1 MLLSASDSTDR
12 SITLATP
19 IDLGPMHLK
28 NRIAMLP
35 HGLMWAARPEFR
47 PNARHREYY
56 AARARGGAAL
66 ICLESSVISP
76 DTRSVHSLVHSGDP
90 ACVPGYA
97 AIADAVHEYG
107 AKVSGQLVHYGNEA
121 STSYTRAPLVGPSA
135 VPDPV
140 LRQQCLALDSAGMAR
155 ILEQHVAAAKNL
167 VNAGFDAVEL
177 KVAHD
182 GLLRQFLSPLTNK
195 REDEY
200 GGSVENRMRYVLEIY
215 RSIRAEVGEGIALSV
230 RLDIDERLEGGWDL
244 ADGIAFSQIFER
256 SQLVDYISADEGII
270 ASLDSVIAPMAFP
283 EGYAVERTA
292 TLKAAT
298 TLPVIAF
305 GRLTTPEFAQSI
317 VRDGKADV
325 VGFARQMLADPDFA
339 NKVLNG
345 DGARV
350 RPCTACN
357 QLCLGHSERD
367 IPVSCVVNP
376 YAGFGEHRVSR
387 RSVGKRLVVVGGGP
401 AGLEA
406 ARVGAEDGCH
416 VTLFERN
423 GVLGGALAL
432 APHVGG
438 RSGWE
443 PYLRWLERE
452 LDRLGVDV
460 QLDTEADA
468 RLIEGFHPD
477 LVVIAAGASSS
488 APVGDSGLPIFTVE
502 EFAAGARIEGV
513 VALVDHG
520 YPSVAYWFSA
530 LEAFT
535 RGAREVVVV
544 TPEPMFG
551 SRLDS
556 ATRLKLNRDLAPHSL
571 RVFPDHR
578 LTGVSQGGI
587 VISSVFGAR
596 TTEVAVDAIVMS
608 TERQSL
614 GGVLAEQLRSS
625 GYQTAV
631 VGDALVP
638 RDAVAAILEGSGI

>member
-1 MLLSASDSTDR
+1 M
-12 SITLATP
+12 ATP

-35 HGLMWAARPEFR
+35 HGLMWAARPDFL

-76 DTRSVHSLVHSGDP
+76 DARSVHSLVHSGDP

-97 AIADAVHEYG
+97 AIIDAVHEHG
-107 AKVSGQLVHYGNEA
+107 AKISGQLVHYGNEG
-121 STSYTRAPLVGPSA
+121 STSYSRAPLVGPSA

-155 ILEQHVAAAKNL
+155 ILEQHVAAAKNFAE
-167 VNAGFDAVEL
+167 AGFDAIEL

-182 GLLRQFLSPLTNK
+182 GLLRQFLSPLANT

-200 GGSVENRMRYVLEIY
+200 GGSAENRMRYILEIY
-215 RSIRAEVGEGIALSV
+215 RAIRAEVGDEIALSV
-230 RLDIDERLEGGWDL
+230 RLDIDERVQGGWDL
-244 ADGIAFSQIFER
+244 SDGIAFSQIFER

-270 ASLDSVIAPMAFP
+270 ASLDSVIAPMAFS

-292 TLKAAT
+292 TVKAAT
-298 TLPVIAF
+298 SLPVIAF
-305 GRLTTPEFAQSI
+305 GRLTSADYAQTI
-317 VRDGKADV
+317 VREGKADV

-339 NKVLNG
+339 NKVLSG

-376 YAGFGEHRVSR
+376 FAGFGEHRVR
-387 RSVGKRLVVVGGGP
+387 RSSVGKRLVVVGGGP

-406 ARVGAEDGCH
+406 ARVKAEDGYD
-416 VTLFERN
+416 VTLLEKN
-423 GVLGGALAL
+423 GTLGGALAL
-432 APHVGG
+432 AASVGG
-438 RSGWE
+438 RSGWQ
-443 PYLRWLERE
+443 PYLHWLERE
-452 LDRLGVDV
+452 VARLGVEV
-460 QLDTEADA
+460 KLNTEADA
-468 RLIEGFHPD
+468 ELVASLEPD
-477 LVVIAAGASSS
+477 LVVIAAGAASFS
-488 APVGDSGLPIFTVE
+488 PDVGSGLPVFTVE
-502 EFAAGARIEGV
+502 DFAAGAPVEGRVAV
-513 VALVDHG
+513 VDQG
-520 YPSVAYWFSA
+520 YPSVALWFSA
-530 LEAFT
+530 LEAFA

-556 ATRLKLNRDLAPHSL
+556 ATRLKLNRDLAPHPV
-571 RVFPDHR
+571 RVLPDHR
-578 LTGVSQGGI
+578 LIEVTQEGI
-587 VISSVFGAR
+587 VVQSVFGPH
-596 TTEVAVDAIVMS
+596 TTELGVDAVLIS
-608 TERQSL
+608 TERQSE
-614 GGVLAEQLRSS
+614 GGALVEQLRSR
-625 GYQTAV
+625 GYRTMV

-638 RDAVAAILEGSGI
+638 RDAAAAILEGSGI